1 MDEYQMTTREEE
13 EENTGYVSRLRKLV
27 VDQIDKFIS
36 KVLKDEYT
44 VDNGDAP
51 DGQTK
56 GTGRIGQLM
65 DISNPRLESPS
76 TKDGT
81 TKLYI
86 LPEDVD
92 LTHPNNNPE
101 YPSNLIHR
109 LNTPF
114 DHIERILLQDFSGV
128 MDIEEEEGNY
138 FKRLFSFTPIPNTY
152 GFNGI
157 QLSGD
162 GVEYGCAN
170 GALSENNGG
179 FFVDSFTYT
188 PFIDY
193 SQVGEGGDPRTGVYS
208 DDFLNDY
215 NLGRYDDK
223 ETPSDSEWHQYD
235 ANRRKMTSCM
245 YKMGNLE
252 KDLYDAKIAFRDAI
266 TYVDDDGEQTRK
278 VYMQV
283 FAEHLATL
291 FAKLSNIRMC
301 HEFYGFKAPHHEWEG
316 ILALDIWYQMLY
328 KAVDCSYPF
337 NDAYL
342 NMNPMLRKR
351 VLKDAHDEEY
361 VELDTGDKVYRH
373 SVSQLNLEWIEDE
386 TDSDYAFLWDQGL
399 WKDYDAISRQIAD
412 GRRECVTP
420 RGVLKKIHD
429 IVASGVP
436 NDDILANSSG
446 DFDWFKQRGKVYSD
460 SDKSPWTKYVNLH
473 LGRAYDVMTAKDY
486 CELMKLPVD
495 GKYIKPAYDVNVKE
509 KMLEA
514 GCKALE
520 DAFSVMKAKNVFNIF
535 NSDFNKI
542 EAFNPANAEHYSQ
555 AQCAIV
561 IERVF
566 SELYKYL

>member
-13 EENTGYVSRLRKLV
+13 NTGYVGRLRKLV

-44 VDNGDAP
+44 VVNGDAP
-51 DGQTK
+51 AGQTK

-65 DISNPRLESPS
+65 DISNPRMESPS

-128 MDIEEEEGNY
+128 MDIEGEGNY

-157 QLSGD
+157 QLSDD

-193 SQVGEGGDPRTGVYS
+193 SQMDEGGDSRTGVYS

-223 ETPSDSEWHQYD
+223 DVPSDSEWHQYD

-301 HEFYGFKAPHHEWEG
+301 HEFYGFKAPHHAWEG
-316 ILALDIWYQMLY
+316 ILALDTWYQMLY

-337 NDAYL
+337 NDSHL

-351 VLKDAHDEEY
+351 VLKDDNDEEY
-361 VELDTGDKVYRH
+361 VQLDTGDKVYRH
-373 SVSQLNLEWIEDE
+373 DVSQLNLEWIEDE
-386 TDSDYAFLWDQGL
+386 TDSDYAFLWDQRL
-399 WKDYDAISRQIAD
+399 WEDYDSTSR
-412 GRRECVTP
+412 
-420 RGVLKKIHD
+420 
-429 IVASGVP
+429 
-436 NDDILANSSG
+436 
-446 DFDWFKQRGKVYSD
+446 
-460 SDKSPWTKYVNLH
+460 
-473 LGRAYDVMTAKDY
+473 
-486 CELMKLPVD
+486 
-495 GKYIKPAYDVNVKE
+495 
-509 KMLEA
+509 
-514 GCKALE
+514 
-520 DAFSVMKAKNVFNIF
+520 
-535 NSDFNKI
+535 
-542 EAFNPANAEHYSQ
+542 
-555 AQCAIV
+555 
-561 IERVF
+561 
-566 SELYKYL
+566 